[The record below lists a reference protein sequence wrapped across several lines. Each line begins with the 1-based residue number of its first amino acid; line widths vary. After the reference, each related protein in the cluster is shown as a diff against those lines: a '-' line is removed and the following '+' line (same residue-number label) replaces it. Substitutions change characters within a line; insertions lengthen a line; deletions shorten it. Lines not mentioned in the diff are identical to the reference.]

1 MTTTDLMTRP
11 LGHLLRTLDAD
22 MPGGWNPATAAT
34 GFRVDIEE
42 TDKAYL
48 ICAEM
53 PGIVK
58 DDVQLN
64 IEDNVLSICAK
75 FGKDAEGGDAR
86 RLHSERVSGSFSR
99 SFRLPRDVNSGK
111 IAAQMKD
118 GLLHLNLPK
127 SGDAMR
133 RNIRIS

>member
-11 LGHLLRTLDAD
+11 LTHLLRTLDAD
-22 MPGGWNPATAAT
+22 LPGWSPAPAAG

-58 DDVQLN
+58 DDVELN
-64 IEDNVLSICAK
+64 IEDNVLSISAR
-75 FGKDAEGGDAR
+75 FGREAEDGDAR
-86 RLHSERVSGSFSR
+86 RLHSERLSGSFSR
-99 SFRLPRDVNSGK
+99 SFRLPRDVDSGG
-111 IAAQMKD
+111 IEARMKD
-118 GLLHLNLPK
+118 GLLHLSLPK

-133 RNIRIS
+133 RSISIA